1 MKSRPYP
8 SAKFRGICTFVND
21 TVCSFINAKKGCSAE
36 LVVYGR
42 FQSDII
48 GVVEVQRVP
57 PAFGAEEKFVV
68 FLR

>member
-1 MKSRPYP
+1 
-8 SAKFRGICTFVND
+8 
-21 TVCSFINAKKGCSAE
+21 VCSFINAKKGCSAE